1 MPNHSAASAPIT
13 TATPSRIIGVLLPLL
28 LDRSTMSSPAAAA
41 AWRSISES
49 DAETLADALADA
61 LGDALADALGDALAD
76 ALGDALADALGDA
89 LADALGETLADALG
103 DALAD
108 ALGDALPSI
117 AFAAAGTVSPV
128 MIDTIKFPRC
138 VP

>member
-28 LDRSTMSSPAAAA
+28 LDRSTTSSPAAPA

-49 DAETLADALADA
+49 DAETLADA

-76 ALGDALADALGDA
+76 ALADAVADALADAVADA
-89 LADALGETLADALG
+89 LADALGEALG
-103 DALAD
+103 EALT
-108 ALGDALPSI
+108 SI
-117 AFAAAGTVSPV
+117 AFAASGTLSPV
-128 MIDTIKFPRC
+128 MVDTIMFPRC
-138 VP
+138 DP

>member
-28 LDRSTMSSPAAAA
+28 LDRSTTSSPAVAAA

-76 ALGDALADALGDA
+76 ALG
-89 LADALGETLADALG
+89 ET
-103 DALAD
+103 LAD

-117 AFAAAGTVSPV
+117 TFAAAGTVSPV
-128 MIDTIKFPRC
+128 MIDTIMSPRC
-138 VP
+138 DP